1 MTTARKPSTV
11 AGRRRPKGEAQ
22 PAAQPAARPAGD
34 MRAAF
39 QDRSRPEVVNTSF
52 NFPRDFHE
60 HMRRVAFERGV
71 SMKYLII
78 EAVQARHPM
87 P

>member
-1 MTTARKPSTV
+1 
-11 AGRRRPKGEAQ
+11 
-22 PAAQPAARPAGD
+22 

-60 HMRRVAFERGV
+60 HMRRLAFERGV
-71 SMKYLII
+71 SMKDLII
-78 EAVQARHPM
+78 EAVQAKHPM

>member
-1 MTTARKPSTV
+1 MNTERKSTV
-11 AGRRRPKGEAQ
+11 KGRRR
-22 PAAQPAARPAGD
+22 AAASTSQLAEAGD
-34 MRAAF
+34 MRAAYTV
-39 QDRSRPEVVNTSF
+39 RPQREVVNTSF

-71 SMKYLII
+71 SMKDIII
-78 EAVQARHPM
+78 EAVQAQHPM

>member
-1 MTTARKPSTV
+1 MNTERKSTV
-11 AGRRRPKGEAQ
+11 QGRRRT
-22 PAAQPAARPAGD
+22 AASTPQLAEAGD

-60 HMRRVAFERGV
+60 HMRRLAFERGV
-71 SMKYLII
+71 SMKDLII
-78 EAVQARHPM
+78 EAVQAKHPM

>member
-1 MTTARKPSTV
+1 MTTPRKPSTV
-11 AGRRRPKGEAQ
+11 AGRRRPKGE
-22 PAAQPAARPAGD
+22 ARPAGD

-60 HMRRVAFERGV
+60 HMRRLAFERGV
-71 SMKYLII
+71 SMKDLII
-78 EAVQARHPM
+78 EAVQAKHPM

>member
-1 MTTARKPSTV
+1 MTTPRKPSTV

-22 PAAQPAARPAGD
+22 PAARSAGD

-60 HMRRVAFERGV
+60 HMRRLAFERGV
-71 SMKYLII
+71 SMKDLII
-78 EAVQARHPM
+78 EAVQAKHPM